1 MTIVLDA
8 LREALERECFGAFY
22 GGGFCGAML
31 QATEV
36 NETSPEKLIAL
47 AEEMGLDL
55 SRFEIQER

>member
-1 MTIVLDA
+1 MV
-8 LREALERECFGAFY
+8 
-22 GGGFCGAML
+22 

-36 NETSPEKLIAL
+36 KEASPEELIAL

>member
-1 MTIVLDA
+1 MTIDLDA
-8 LREALERECFGAFY
+8 LREALEWECCGAFY
-22 GGGFCGAML
+22 GGGFGGAMV

-36 NETSPEKLIAL
+36 KETSPEKLIAL

>member
-1 MTIVLDA
+1 MLGCVLRRRIWRCDSA
-8 LREALERECFGAFY
+8 V
-22 GGGFCGAML
+22 

-36 NETSPEKLIAL
+36 KEASPEELIAL